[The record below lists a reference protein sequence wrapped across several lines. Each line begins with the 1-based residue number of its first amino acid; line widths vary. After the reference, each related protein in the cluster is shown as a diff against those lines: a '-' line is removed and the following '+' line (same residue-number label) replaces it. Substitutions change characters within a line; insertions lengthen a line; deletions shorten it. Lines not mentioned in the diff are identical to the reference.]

1 MFNFLKKKLTTE
13 QLEQNVRDF
22 IVSNKNTETFNSK
35 DRAIQLEKEIGL
47 YNKIKDLK
55 SYATSAQGPFFLW
68 CNELRT
74 KNITKLHS
82 YIVEESDSNLISVL
96 DDSSIKYVIGFN
108 QGDDGMRL
116 VIEKLLIDT
125 KYLQKNMNS
134 LSDNELSE
142 VVFLVHANANSYQVE
157 VFRPGEWTID
167 IIKAVSFLDNK
178 YREWANKIINTANNL
193 EKVKFTST
201 D

>member
-142 VVFLVHANANSYQVE
+142 V
-157 VFRPGEWTID
+157 
-167 IIKAVSFLDNK
+167 KAVSFLDNK